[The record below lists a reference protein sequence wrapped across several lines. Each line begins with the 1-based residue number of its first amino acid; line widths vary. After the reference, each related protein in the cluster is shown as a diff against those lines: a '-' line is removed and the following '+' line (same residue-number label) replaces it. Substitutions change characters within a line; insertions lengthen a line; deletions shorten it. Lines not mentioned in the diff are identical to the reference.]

1 MSVQDFTQF
10 SHHDIARAEIE
21 AWRGECLDLFA
32 QGEAMI
38 GALLELGL
46 AKKFKVQLSQYAS
59 QRTLEA
65 MQLIDMIGGSE
76 AEVKDATDAL
86 FVWQGVES
94 RGELLAHGTSRTT
107 LDRDGHWYAVIDMV
121 TYRAGKP
128 NRGRWVVN
136 QAESEDFLKQLGKAF
151 TKLKLQLGCTRLRL
165 DD

>member
-1 MSVQDFTQF
+1 MSVQDFSKI
-10 SHHDIARAEIE
+10 SHHDVARAEIE

-46 AKKFKVQLSQYAS
+46 QKKFEIRLDQYAA

-65 MQLIDMIGGSE
+65 MRLIDLIGGSD
-76 AEVKDATDAL
+76 AEVKDAGDAL
-86 FVWQGVES
+86 LRWQGVES
-94 RGELLAHGTSRTT
+94 RGELLAHGTSKTT

-121 TYRAGKP
+121 TYRAGKA

-136 QAESEDFLKQLGKAF
+136 QAESEDFLKQLGKAT
-151 TKLKLQLGCTRLRL
+151 TKLKLQLGCARLRL
-165 DD
+165 DG